1 MKLIF
6 PVGIRHYPAASDGQ
20 GGDVVIAQTL
30 CDPEMAGTGA
40 SPADALAELSAGL
53 KDVLSRLHPRTLWTI
68 WPPGRTYI
76 KRRRLPVFRSAAYD
90 WFSGTT
96 PRLEETEVWLDTYI
110 SMTDLPGGILR
121 IGLPAFGAFTSLR
134 PDPDEHDLYFE
145 DFTAEDEEESED
157 FWSPITPLEFVLD
170 ELITELRLHSHHLL
184 LQRPIPDQFDV
195 MDLEIEFEPLD
206 LQRVESDAL
215 WSEGFEDEQFE
226 SVPGEREFSTP
237 TLDRIAQCWATLTP
251 SEADLR
257 GIHEV
262 FEREVQLEE
271 LRNLLM
277 AKKPSVVVLVGQSR
291 VGKTALIKHL
301 AHEQTTQEK
310 PEHRIW
316 FSDAP
321 RMVSTDPT
329 SPGWQEQCRQ
339 TLAEIKECDDVLFMG
354 RLIES
359 LDAGKYVG
367 SDYNLAQFLKP
378 TLQDRQI
385 RVVAEATVE
394 EWNEVE
400 RRDVGFARCFT
411 VIRIENPSPELS
423 FSIVQKASKRL
434 GARLNIVVGEEAIT
448 RAWGLQKRFATEGS
462 PVGRTLDFVGRT
474 VRQASN
480 LSISTIDVA
489 HMIQSFC
496 QDTGLSALLL
506 DDELTLDLDEVRAR
520 LEVRVMGQEEAV
532 KSVADIV
539 GITKAGLASEDRP
552 LGSFLFVG
560 PTGVGKTELAR
571 ALASYL
577 FGSPDRMIRLDMSEY
592 SHADAYARL
601 VGEGREDGDLTGP
614 VRRQPFCVVL
624 LDELEKAHQNVFDL
638 LLQVLG
644 EARLT
649 DVKGKTTRFQNTIIV
664 MTSNLGVDT
673 LRPAIGFEQS
683 DVESSY
689 ASHFR
694 KEAER
699 FFRPEFLARIDQFIP
714 FRPLRAKTVSL
725 IAARELKAVAQR
737 DGIRAQDVDLEF
749 GDRVVEWIATRGISE
764 KYGAR
769 PLKRVLDQQLVWPLA
784 QLLSDNRPAANE
796 SRLVRIDV
804 EGENLA
810 SAKLSF
816 NVKMVAGDV
825 TVSSARQLLLLEID
839 SIAELRRRLQYYTFT
854 NVFGDLEWEI
864 SHFDTSSLSPNF
876 WTDPNAADHAARA
889 DRARKVVEPVLEIS
903 SELAALE
910 DLANEAFHARTF
922 ALSTDLTD
930 RIRELSERVER
941 TLLNLL
947 RGSYE
952 DPDHLVVFLVTRQ
965 PEDPFRTRLVEWYKQ
980 RAHARGWTYTFL
992 RPIPDY
998 DRLPK
1003 APDQPADVD
1012 RVFWEETLVPSG
1024 ATVIAMEFEGF
1035 AVRPLMRAEDGQQ
1048 RIVSSDGNGMIDVHI
1063 LETYDAWPYP
1073 DVIEEGRT
1081 TSRVVRTYNFRTNEI
1096 NMPEK
1101 KPIKLIADDPWRELE
1116 PHIGELV
1123 WELTEGDWD

>member
-6 PVGIRHYPAASDGQ
+6 PVGIRHYPAASEGDA
-20 GGDVVIAQTL
+20 GDVVIAQTL

-40 SPADALAELSAGL
+40 SPADALAELSEGL

-90 WFSGTT
+90 WFSGTS
-96 PRLEETEVWLDTYI
+96 PRLEETEVWLDTYVT
-110 SMTDLPGGILR
+110 MTALPGGILR

-134 PDPDEHDLYFE
+134 PTPDEHDAYFE
-145 DFTAEDEEESED
+145 DFDAEDEEESED
-157 FWSPITPLEFVLD
+157 YWSPITPFEFVLD
-170 ELITELRLHSHHLL
+170 ELISELRLHSHHLL

-206 LQRVESDAL
+206 LQRVNTDAL

-226 SVPGEREFSTP
+226 ADPNLREFSTP
-237 TLDRIAQCWATLTP
+237 TLDRIAQCWSALTP
-251 SEADLR
+251 DEADVR

-262 FEREVQLEE
+262 FERDDLLEE
-271 LRNLLM
+271 LRNMLM
-277 AKKPSVVVLVGQSR
+277 ANKPSVVVLVGPSR

-301 AHEQTTQEK
+301 AHEQTKQEQ
-310 PEHRIW
+310 PENRIW

-329 SPGWQEQCRQ
+329 SPGWQEQCRL
-339 TLAEIKECDDVLFMG
+339 TLAEIKECDDVLYMG

-394 EWNEVE
+394 EWNEIE

-411 VIRIENPSPELS
+411 VIRVENPPLDVS

-434 GARLNIVVGEEAIT
+434 GARLKIIVTEEAIT

-480 LSISTIDVA
+480 LSISKIDVP

-506 DDELTLDLDEVRAR
+506 DDELTLDLNEVRAR
-520 LEVRVMGQEEAV
+520 LELRVMGQEDAV
-532 KSVADIV
+532 KRVADVV

-649 DVKGKTTRFQNTIIV
+649 DVNGKTTRFQNTIIV

-673 LRPAIGFEQS
+673 LRPAIGFEQA
-683 DVESSY
+683 DTETSY

-714 FRPLRAKTVSL
+714 FRPLRARTVAL

-749 GDRVVEWIATRGISE
+749 GDRVVDWVASRGISE

-784 QLLSDNRPAANE
+784 QLLSDNPPDANE
-796 SRLVRIDV
+796 SRLVRVSVKGEDLAKATLDFKV
-804 EGENLA
+804 E
-810 SAKLSF
+810 K
-816 NVKMVAGDV
+816 VAGDV
-825 TVSSARQLLLLEID
+825 TVSSARQLLLREID

-889 DRARKVVEPVLEIS
+889 DRARKVVEPVIDIS
-903 SELAALE
+903 IELAALE

-922 ALSTDLTD
+922 ALSSDLTE
-930 RIRELSERVER
+930 RISELSERVDR

-952 DPDHLVVFLVTRQ
+952 DPDHVVVFLVSRQ
-965 PEDPFRTRLVEWYKQ
+965 PEDQFRTRLIDWYKQ
-980 RAHARGWTYTFL
+980 RANERGWTYTFL
-992 RPIPDY
+992 RPVPDY

-1012 RVFWEETLVPSG
+1012 RIFWEETLVPSG
-1024 ATVIAMEFEGF
+1024 AWVIAMEFEGF

-1048 RIVSSDGNGMIDVHI
+1048 RIVSGDGNGMVDVHI

-1081 TSRVVRTYNFRTNEI
+1081 TSRVVRTFNFRTHEI
-1096 NMPEK
+1096 TMPEQ
-1101 KPIKLIADDPWRELE
+1101 KPIKLIADDPWKELE
-1116 PHIGELV
+1116 PRIGELV